1 MKPHNLA
8 NRFRQKRMRR
18 FLALVSPRAGRPVRI
33 LDVGGT
39 ADYWH
44 ALPGLYAREDV
55 EITVVNLS
63 EREFDD
69 HNLKVR
75 QGDARDL
82 SRFGD
87 QSFDVVHSNSVIEHV
102 GLWKDMQRMA
112 AEVRRLA
119 PRYFVQTP
127 NVWFPLEPHYRL
139 PLVHW
144 LPEQMRAGIIDKLD
158 RFPSGGEHDGIAEVQ
173 KTFLLSAA
181 QMRALFPDAALE
193 RERFAGLTKSL
204 IAVRE

>member
-8 NRFRQKRMRR
+8 NRFRQERMRR
-18 FLALVSPRAGRPVRI
+18 FLKLLSPRPDRGLQI

-44 ALPGLYAREDV
+44 ALPGLYGSEGI
-55 EITVVNLS
+55 EITIVNLGN
-63 EREFDD
+63 REFDD
-69 HNLKVR
+69 KNLKVR

-82 SRFGD
+82 SQYAD
-87 QSFDVVHSNSVIEHV
+87 KSFDVVHSNSVIEHV
-102 GLWKDMQRMA
+102 GLWKDMQKMA

-127 NVWFPLEPHYRL
+127 NVWFPLEPHFRL
-139 PLVHW
+139 PFVHW

-158 RFPSGGEHDGIAEVQ
+158 RYPSGGERDGIAEVQ

-181 QMRALFPDAALE
+181 QMRALFPDALVE
-193 RERFAGLTKSL
+193 RERFASLTKSL
-204 IAVRE
+204 IAVKQ

>member
-1 MKPHNLA
+1 MKPHDLG

-18 FLALVSPRAGRPVRI
+18 FLDVVEPIAGRPLRI

-39 ADYWH
+39 ANYWH
-44 ALPGLYAREDV
+44 ALPGLYGRPDV
-55 EITVVNLS
+55 EITIVNLG

-69 HNLKVR
+69 QNLRVR
-75 QGDARDL
+75 NGNACDL
-82 SRFGD
+82 SQFAD
-87 QSFDVVHSNSVIEHV
+87 LSFDIVHSNSVIEHV
-102 GLWKDMQRMA
+102 GLWKDMRRMA

-144 LPEQMRAGIIDKLD
+144 LPEQSRAAIIHRLD
-158 RFPSGGEHDGIAEVQ
+158 RYPSNGERDRFLQVQ
-173 KTFLLSAA
+173 RIFLLGAG
-181 QMRALFPDAALE
+181 QMRALFPDAVIE

-204 IAVRE
+204 IAVKR